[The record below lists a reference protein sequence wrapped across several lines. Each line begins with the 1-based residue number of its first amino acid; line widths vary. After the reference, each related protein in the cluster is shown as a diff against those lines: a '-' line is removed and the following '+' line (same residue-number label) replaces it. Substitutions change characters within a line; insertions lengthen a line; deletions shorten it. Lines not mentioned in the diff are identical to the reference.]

1 MKKKYNVLITG
12 GLGLIGSHI
21 AKKFSKIKSVKN
33 IICLDNYGRYTNP
46 YKKKIV
52 DYRDLRQ
59 KLIGK
64 KLIIERGDIKYDSVI
79 FKVILKYKP
88 KYIFHLASL
97 PLAKIDN
104 LNSEEALE
112 GTVVS
117 TAKII
122 EAINVTGK
130 NSNYKP
136 ERFVYASS
144 SMVYGDFLNNKVPE
158 THQTKPKEIYGSAKL
173 AGEIITKGLC
183 NFYKINF
190 SIIRPSAVYG
200 PTDMNNRVS
209 QIFIDCAMNNQTL
222 NIMGKDEKLDFTYI
236 EDIVEGFYRAATN
249 KNGANN
255 IFNITCGNSRKL
267 LEYANILKKYFPDL
281 KYKILKRD
289 DFRPV
294 RGTLS
299 IQKANKL
306 LNYKPRYNLEKGI
319 EKYIKFK
326 KIYN

>member
-1 MKKKYNVLITG
+1 MKKYNVLITG
-12 GLGLIGSHI
+12 GLGLIGSHL
-21 AKKFSKIKSVKN
+21 AKKFSKLKDVKN

-59 KLIGK
+59 SLIGK
-64 KLIIERGDIKYDSVI
+64 KLIIERGDIKYDSII

-122 EAINVTGK
+122 EAINISNK
-130 NSNYKP
+130 FNNYKP
-136 ERFVYASS
+136 TRFVYASS
-144 SMVYGDFLNNKVPE
+144 SMVYGDFLQKKVSE
-158 THQTKPKEIYGSAKL
+158 NHQTKPKEIYGSAKL
-173 AGEIITKGLC
+173 AGEVITRGLC
-183 NFYKINF
+183 KFYNINF

-209 QIFIDCAMNNQTL
+209 QIFIDNAMKNIDL
-222 NIMGKDEKLDFTYI
+222 KIMGKDEKLDFTYI
-236 EDIVEGFYRAATN
+236 EDIVDGFYKAATKPKGIN
-249 KNGANN
+249 QT
-255 IFNITCGNSRKL
+255 FNITYGNSRSLKD
-267 LEYANILKKYFPDL
+267 YASELKKYFPNI
-281 KYKILKRD
+281 KYKIFKRD
-289 DFRPV
+289 SFRPI

-299 IQKANKL
+299 IKKAEKL
-306 LNYKPRYNLEKGI
+306 LGYKPKYNIEKGI
-319 EKYIKFK
+319 KEYIKFK
-326 KIYN
+326 KKYN

>member
-21 AKKFSKIKSVKN
+21 AKKFSKFTNVKN

-46 YKKKIV
+46 YKKKIT

-59 KLIGK
+59 SLIGK
-64 KLIIERGDIKYDSVI
+64 KLIIERGDIKYDSII

-122 EAINVTGK
+122 EAINII
-130 NSNYKP
+130 NRIDNYKP
-136 ERFVYASS
+136 TRFVYASS
-144 SMVYGDFLNNKVPE
+144 SMVYGDFLDKKVSE

-173 AGEIITKGLC
+173 AGEVITRGLC
-183 NFYKINF
+183 KFYSINY

-209 QIFIDCAMNNQTL
+209 QIFLDNAMRNINL

-236 EDIVEGFYRAATN
+236 EDIVEGFYKAATKQKGIN
-249 KNGANN
+249 QT
-255 IFNITCGNSRKL
+255 FNITFGNSRKL
-267 LEYANILKKYFPDL
+267 IDYAIEVKKYFP
-281 KYKILKRD
+281 KIEYKIYKRD
-289 DFRPV
+289 SFRPI

-299 IQKANKL
+299 ISKAKKL
-306 LNYKPRYNLEKGI
+306 LGYKPKYNLEKGI
-319 EKYIKFK
+319 KEYKRFK
-326 KIYN
+326 KRYN